1 MSKPILGI
9 IGGGQLG
16 SMLAIA
22 ANKLEI
28 KTVIFCNDID
38 APAQNFSNDFVQGE
52 YNDKN
57 KINEFLSKV
66 DVVTYEFENI
76 PYETLN
82 EINKIK
88 PVLPK
93 PSVNRI
99 IQHRLAEKDFINNL
113 NIRTTRYVSIEKKS
127 DMESVEDLL
136 PGILKTTTLG
146 YDGKGQHPISSL
158 ENLDSIDVDYSKGY
172 ILEKLVK
179 LKKEISIII
188 TRFGIQKYEI
198 YEPIEN
204 EHEDQI
210 LRNSKIP
217 AEISD
222 KILEQSKL
230 WATTI
235 AEELKY
241 VGTLCVEFFIDRND
255 NLYVNEI
262 APRVHNSGHLTINAY
277 NVSQFE
283 NHVRAVCKLEQIPLK
298 KISNAMMTNIIGDQI
313 TNYRNKEHNE
323 NEFFFDYLKKE
334 IKPKRKMGH
343 LTTLLK

>member
-1 MSKPILGI
+1 MSKPTLGI

-22 ANKLEI
+22 ASKLEI

-38 APAQNFSNDFVQGE
+38 APAQNFSNEFIHGD
-52 YNDKN
+52 YNDQN
-57 KINEFLSKV
+57 KIKEFINKV
-66 DVVTYEFENI
+66 DLITFEFENI

-82 EINKIK
+82 EINKTK

-99 IQHRLAEKDFINNL
+99 IQHRLAEKDFINKL
-113 NIRTTRYVSIEKKS
+113 NIRTTRYVSIKKKS
-127 DMESVEDLL
+127 EIESVQDML
-136 PGILKTTTLG
+136 PGLLKTTTLG
-146 YDGKGQHPISSL
+146 YDGKGQYLIQNIAEL
-158 ENLDSIDVDYSKGY
+158 ETLNIDFTKEY

-188 TRFGIQKYEI
+188 TRFSDEKYEV

-204 EHEDQI
+204 LHEDQI
-210 LRNSKIP
+210 LKYSKIP
-217 AEISD
+217 AEID
-222 KILEQSKL
+222 NKILEQSKL
-230 WATTI
+230 WAKEI

-241 VGTLCVEFFIDRND
+241 IGTLCVEFFIDRNE

-283 NHVRAVCKLEQIPLK
+283 NHVRAVCKLEQITLK
-298 KISNAMMTNIIGDQI
+298 KISNAKMKNIIGDEI
-313 TNYRNKEHNE
+313 NVYRNKKNEH

-334 IKPKRKMGH
+334 IKNKRKMGH
-343 LTTLLK
+343 LTTLIK

>member
-28 KTVIFCNDID
+28 KTVIFCDDID
-38 APAQNFSNDFVQGE
+38 APAQNFSNDFVHGQ
-52 YNDKN
+52 YNDQT
-57 KINEFLSKV
+57 KIKEFVDKV
-66 DVVTYEFENI
+66 DLITYEFENI

-82 EINKIK
+82 EINKRK

-99 IQHRLAEKDFINNL
+99 IQHRIAEKDFINNL
-113 NIRTTRYVSIEKKS
+113 NIRTTQYISIEKKS
-127 DMESVEDLL
+127 EMDSVEDFL
-136 PGILKTTTLG
+136 PGLLKTVTLG
-146 YDGKGQHPISSL
+146 YDGKGQHPIKSL
-158 ENLDSIDVDYSKGY
+158 EHLDSIDIDYSKGY

-188 TRFGIQKYEI
+188 TRFSDQKYEI

-204 EHEDQI
+204 VHEDQI
-210 LRNSKIP
+210 LINSKIP
-217 AEISD
+217 AEVSD

-230 WATTI
+230 WATQI
-235 AEELKY
+235 SEELKY

-277 NVSQFE
+277 NISQFE
-283 NHVRAVCKLEQIPLK
+283 NHVRAICKLEQIPLK
-298 KISNAMMTNIIGDQI
+298 KKTNAKMINIIGDKI
-313 TNYRNKEHNE
+313 KNYRNKKYGE
-323 NEFFFDYLKKE
+323 NEFFFDYLKKT
-334 IKPKRKMGH
+334 IKQKRKMGH
-343 LTTLLK
+343 LTTLLS

>member
-28 KTVIFCNDID
+28 KTVIFCDDID
-38 APAQNFSNDFVQGE
+38 APAQNFSNDFVHGE
-52 YNDKN
+52 YNDQN
-57 KINEFLSKV
+57 KIKEFLNKV

-127 DMESVEDLL
+127 EMESVEDLL

-146 YDGKGQHPISSL
+146 YDGKGQYPISSL
-158 ENLDSIDVDYSKGY
+158 ENLDSIHVDYSKGY

-188 TRFGIQKYEI
+188 TRFGDQKYEI

-204 EHEDQI
+204 VHEDQI
-210 LRNSKIP
+210 LKNSKIP

-230 WATTI
+230 WAAQI
-235 AEELKY
+235 SEELKY

-298 KISNAMMTNIIGDQI
+298 KVSNAMMTNIIGDQI
-313 TNYRNKEHNE
+313 SNYRNKEHNE

-334 IKPKRKMGH
+334 IKQKRKMGH

>member
-22 ANKLEI
+22 ANKLKI
-28 KTVIFCNDID
+28 QTIIFCDDID
-38 APAQNFSNDFVQGE
+38 APAQNFSNGFIHGK
-52 YNDKN
+52 YNDQT
-57 KINEFLSKV
+57 KIKEFVDRV
-66 DVVTYEFENI
+66 DVITYEFENI
-76 PYETLN
+76 PFKILN

-99 IQHRLAEKDFINNL
+99 IQHRIAEKDFVNNL

-127 DMESVEDLL
+127 EMDSVEDLL
-136 PGILKTTTLG
+136 PGLLKTVTLG
-146 YDGKGQHPISSL
+146 YDGKGQHPINNL
-158 ENLDSIDVDYSKGY
+158 EKLDSINIDYSKGY

-188 TRFGIQKYEI
+188 TRFSDQKYEI

-204 EHEDQI
+204 VHEDQI

-217 AEISD
+217 AQIND
-222 KILEQSKL
+222 KILKQSKL
-230 WATTI
+230 WATQI
-235 AEELKY
+235 SEELKY
-241 VGTLCVEFFIDRND
+241 IGTLCVEFFIDRND

-298 KISNAMMTNIIGDQI
+298 KISNAQMTNIIGDQI
-313 TNYRNKEHNE
+313 INYRNKKYTE

-334 IKPKRKMGH
+334 IKNKRKMGH
-343 LTTLLK
+343 LTTLLS

>member
-16 SMLAIA
+16 SMLAVA

-28 KTVIFCNDID
+28 KTVIFCDDIN
-38 APAQNFSNDFVQGE
+38 APAQNFSNDFVCGQ
-52 YNDKN
+52 YDNQA
-57 KINEFLSKV
+57 KIKEFVDKV
-66 DVVTYEFENI
+66 DVITYEFENI

-127 DMESVEDLL
+127 EMESVEDLL
-136 PGILKTTTLG
+136 PGLLKTVTLG
-146 YDGKGQHPISSL
+146 YDGKGQHPINNL
-158 ENLDSIDVDYSKGY
+158 DNLDSINIDYSKGY

-188 TRFGIQKYEI
+188 TRFSDQRYEI
-198 YEPIEN
+198 YEPFEN
-204 EHEDQI
+204 THEDQI

-217 AEISD
+217 AEIND
-222 KILEQSKL
+222 KILKQSRL
-230 WATTI
+230 WATQI
-235 AEELKY
+235 SEELKY

-298 KISNAMMTNIIGDQI
+298 KISNAKMINIIGDQI
-313 TNYRNKEHNE
+313 TNYRNKKYAE

-334 IKPKRKMGH
+334 IKNKRKMGH
-343 LTTLLK
+343 LTTLIS